1 MEGRE
6 GGCRNKIKCL
16 AIITLFYLL
25 LIFYFD
31 TFRVVLCGGQQNET
45 KTNYVFQMRI
55 LGGGEEKGGRNEM
68 KFSIVSTLH
77 FKDKRLL

>member
-16 AIITLFYLL
+16 AIITFSDLL

-45 KTNYVFQMRI
+45 KTNFVFQMRI
-55 LGGGEEKGGRNEM
+55 LGGEENLGGRKEM
-68 KFSIVSTLH
+68 KL
-77 FKDKRLL
+77 